1 MCFAN
6 NTYFIVYNLMTKKFY
21 KRISL
26 IQDNIEQLQDLKP
39 EDLGVSKRIAM
50 NLDYR
55 REVMGKNRTKLVK
68 PFIPYSKTIDHIT
81 RIRATE
87 SVICKL
93 EFVYR
98 LMTEIM
104 TSELKE
110 FW

>member
-1 MCFAN
+1 
-6 NTYFIVYNLMTKKFY
+6 MTKKFY

-55 REVMGKNRTKLVK
+55 REVMGKNRPKLVK

-98 LMTEIM
+98 LLTEIM